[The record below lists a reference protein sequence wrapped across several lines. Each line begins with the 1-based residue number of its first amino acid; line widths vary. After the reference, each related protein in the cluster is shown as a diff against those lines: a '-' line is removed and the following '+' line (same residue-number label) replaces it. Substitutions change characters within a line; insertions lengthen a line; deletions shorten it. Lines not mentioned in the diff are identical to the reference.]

1 MSRYVIR
8 KTKGPTAQCVVCNL
22 RYALRLDGLIRMHP
36 ATSVQTIPNRDR
48 TCPGSRVKPV
58 QGSIQAP

>member
-8 KTKGPTAQCVVCNL
+8 KTKGPTAQCQVCNL

-36 ATSVQTIPNRDR
+36 SPVQTIPNRDR

-58 QGSIQAP
+58 RGSIKAP

>member
-8 KTKGPTAQCVVCNL
+8 KTKGPTAKCVVCNF

-36 ATSVQTIPNRDR
+36 ASVQTIPNQDR

-58 QGSIQAP
+58 QGSIEAP